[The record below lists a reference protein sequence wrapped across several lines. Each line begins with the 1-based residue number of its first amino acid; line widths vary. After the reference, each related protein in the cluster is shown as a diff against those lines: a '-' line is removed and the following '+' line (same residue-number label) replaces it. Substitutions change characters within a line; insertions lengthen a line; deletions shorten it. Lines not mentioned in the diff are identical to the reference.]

1 MKRAELI
8 TAFRDMVDD
17 TSSPYLWKDGEIR
30 RYLDEA
36 HREAAERA
44 LLLRDSTTPDV
55 TQVAITAGTATYTLD
70 RRIIKVESAHLPS
83 KTGPLY
89 LASSPEMDDLMPTW
103 RELRA
108 APGRLVLDQEGDFIR
123 ATLCGIPTVTE
134 TMSLVVFRTPLE
146 PLNTD
151 DDEPEIPR
159 RYHLGLLEWMAHL
172 AYKKRDSETYD
183 EARSQTHAAEFA
195 AIFGARED
203 ANVKRKR
210 QERRTDRVM
219 CRELG

>member
-1 MKRAELI
+1 MKRAEII

-17 TSSPYLWKDGEIR
+17 TSAPYLWKDSEIR

-44 LLLRDSTTPDV
+44 FLLRDSSTAAV
-55 TQVAITAGTATYTLD
+55 TQVAVVAGTASYTLD
-70 RRIIKVESAHLPS
+70 RRVIKVESARLPS
-83 KTGPLY
+83 QTFPLH
-89 LASSPEMDDLMPTW
+89 LTSSPEMDAVMPAWRDLQ
-103 RELRA
+103 A
-108 APGRLVLDQEGDFIR
+108 ASNRLVLDQEGDFFK
-123 ATLCGIPTVTE
+123 ATLCGVPTVTE
-134 TMSLVVFRTPLE
+134 TLQLVVFRTPLE

-172 AYKKRDSETYD
+172 AYKKRDSETND
-183 EARSQTHAAEFA
+183 DARSQAHAAEFTR
-195 AIFGARED
+195 IFGERED

-210 QERRTDRVM
+210 EQHRTDRVAY
-219 CRELG
+219 REF